1 MDIHMVCGYL
11 GSGKTT
17 FATQLAAETGAKFL
31 SSEPWASERPHVFEE
46 TATLLSRGESVV
58 LDCGFWRR
66 ADRDHARA
74 LGQKYGAQVKMY
86 HLACPEEV
94 MWSRVS
100 EQNARAEGDS
110 GRIIDQQ
117 TFLALKANV
126 EPYGEDEEFEIVFT
140 GDGF

>member
-1 MDIHMVCGYL
+1 
-11 GSGKTT
+11 
-17 FATQLAAETGAKFL
+17 
-31 SSEPWASERPHVFEE
+31 
-46 TATLLSRGESVV
+46 
-58 LDCGFWRR
+58 
-66 ADRDHARA
+66 
-74 LGQKYGAQVKMY
+74 
-86 HLACPEEV
+86 

-117 TFLALKANV
+117 TFSALKANV